1 MEIKEIQL
9 DGNRA
14 YHLSNEHL
22 SVVVTALG
30 AGIFS
35 LEYYGT
41 KMTLTHRNIKDFLF
55 DTGYHGKT
63 VGRIAGRL
71 EKGVFAYG
79 GHSYQIGQNEGP
91 NTLHGG
97 AKGFSFRE
105 FEGKIANDELALTYH
120 SKDGEE
126 GFPGD
131 VLFTVKYKLEGDS
144 LLVKFLSTPSIDTP
158 LNFTNHSYFNLGE
171 ASIEH
176 TIMRIASGKTET
188 YTVDLIPLGLKESPA
203 CLDFRKGKEI
213 GKDIDD
219 PLLHET
225 RTNGYDHCFYLDE
238 KKEGEAPIALIGK
251 HFQMEIETSL
261 PAIQIYSSNYF
272 DGEAD
277 ASNGEKFKQ
286 HDSVAMEPVYVPN
299 DFDSMMDFAHKTKED
314 YIRYSFKRRD

>member
-9 DGNRA
+9 DGYRA
-14 YHLSNEHL
+14 YSLSNEHL

-41 KMTLTHRNIKDFLF
+41 KMTLTHRNVKDFLF

-71 EKGVFAYG
+71 NKGIFAYN
-79 GHSYQIGQNEGP
+79 GHAYQIDQNEGP

-97 AKGFSFRE
+97 AKGFSYRE
-105 FEGKIANDELALTYH
+105 FEGKINGDELELSYD

-126 GFPGD
+126 GFPGE
-131 VLFTVKYKLEGDS
+131 VHFTVKYKLDGDS
-144 LLVKFLSTPSIDTP
+144 LIVKFLSTPSIDTP

-171 ASIEH
+171 KSIEH
-176 TIMRIASGKTET
+176 VVMRLASSQTET
-188 YTVDLIPLGLKESPA
+188 YTYDLIPLGLKKSPD

-238 KKEGEAPIALIGK
+238 KEEGKAPIELIGSR
-251 HFQMEIETSL
+251 FAMEIDTSL

-272 DGEAD
+272 DGNAD

-286 HDSVAMEPVYVPN
+286 HDSVAMEPVYVPD
-299 DFDSMMDFAHKTKED
+299 DFKAMMNFANKTKED